1 MLYINYISIKIIRNQ
16 VHSFEEFHMK
26 FPLCPTSV
34 IKMFSRK
41 FDWIS
46 CLHSF
51 IETPSSQ

>member
-46 CLHSF
+46 FLHSF